1 MNSLQGDYSD
11 HSVDGGHD
19 HDAIGDDDEID
30 DNDDRHH
37 SHDELLLTL
46 QQRTGLSRGLW
57 GEKEEE
63 VNKLKYIDV
72 FQFE

>member
-19 HDAIGDDDEID
+19 HDHDAIDGDGDDYHHNYD
-30 DNDDRHH
+30 D
-37 SHDELLLTL
+37 LLLTL
-46 QQRTGLSRGLW
+46 QQRAGISRGLW